1 MMNKLKEIRLK
12 NNFTQE
18 YIAAELGITQKAYS
32 KIETDKTRLTHDK
45 IQKMAK
51 LYKVSPDYF
60 CGISCD
66 CSSSQESTIK
76 KIKSILKE
84 KGVDFP
90 DFI

>member
-1 MMNKLKEIRLK
+1 
-12 NNFTQE
+12 
-18 YIAAELGITQKAYS
+18 
-32 KIETDKTRLTHDK
+32 
-45 IQKMAK
+45 MAK
-51 LYKVSPDYF
+51 LYQVSPDYF

-90 DFI
+90 DII

>member
-1 MMNKLKEIRLK
+1 
-12 NNFTQE
+12 
-18 YIAAELGITQKAYS
+18 
-32 KIETDKTRLTHDK
+32 
-45 IQKMAK
+45 MAK

-90 DFI
+90 DII